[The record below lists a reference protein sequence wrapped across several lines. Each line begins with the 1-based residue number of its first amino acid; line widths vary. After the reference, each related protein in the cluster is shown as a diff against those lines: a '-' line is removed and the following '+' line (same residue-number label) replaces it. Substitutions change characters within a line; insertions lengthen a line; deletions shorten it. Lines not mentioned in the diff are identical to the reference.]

1 MSRVARRKGAS
12 VAVQERGPERSLR
25 PRNVYIAFA
34 LIAVGTAIVSQLFAD
49 HPAVDRFGPNLA
61 SEAVGILLTLIFV
74 QRFLD
79 RQERVRRLR
88 GSIGALR
95 KGGRALSSLAHAWGA
110 LIKGGYRRPPAHP
123 PESLAMLFA
132 PHVTENLGHIDPL
145 LERATAE
152 QPDERWTEHV
162 YREVVAAQQTLHEVI
177 IAYGASLDASYVEAI
192 DELVDDP
199 FPRVFGDIIA
209 QPQLD
214 ARQWRVRLN
223 ASRAMRELHF
233 TRLTAAIELHNQIA
247 REAATVRSRR
257 SAPRTGALG
266 VELPLDW
273 DLRARFV
280 LDDGWWRSAPRPGSL
295 CVPEERRRD

>member
-1 MSRVARRKGAS
+1 MVGKPKRVE
-12 VAVQERGPERSLR
+12 ERQRERPLR
-25 PRNVYIAFA
+25 PRNVYIAFG

-49 HPAVDRFGPNLA
+49 HPAVERFGPNLA

-95 KGGRALSSLAHAWGA
+95 KGGRALSTLAHAWSA

-123 PESLAMLFA
+123 PESIALLFA
-132 PHVTENLGHIDPL
+132 PHITENLGYIDPL
-145 LERATAE
+145 LERTGPGLA
-152 QPDERWTEHV
+152 DERWTEHV

-177 IAYGASLDASYVEAI
+177 IAYGASLDATYVEAI

-199 FPRVFGDIIA
+199 FPRVFGEIIA
-209 QPQLD
+209 EPKLD
-214 ARQWRVRLN
+214 ARRWRVRLN

-233 TRLTAAIELHNQIA
+233 TRLVNAIELHNQLA

-273 DLRARFV
+273 DLRARVV